1 MKNRAIESSNFIDK
15 GWGFFGS
22 KYNKEISFLF
32 SKKKK
37 VIKDQTNCWT
47 LGASEEDNVGN
58 YDFIVKGSISTSKN
72 NFKVYGH
79 WIFRLS

>member
-1 MKNRAIESSNFIDK
+1 MKNRAIESSNFIDQ

-37 VIKDQTNCWT
+37 
-47 LGASEEDNVGN
+47 L
-58 YDFIVKGSISTSKN
+58 
-72 NFKVYGH
+72 
-79 WIFRLS
+79 